1 MSEVDFAKFYNENK
15 ENFKDSMNVLDVR
28 EESEKVEG
36 IKYLFIFIYYVY
48 NLNYFL
54 GYLEDSQMI
63 SVF

>member
-36 IKYLFIFIYYVY
+36 
-48 NLNYFL
+48 
-54 GYLEDSQMI
+54 YLEDSQMI